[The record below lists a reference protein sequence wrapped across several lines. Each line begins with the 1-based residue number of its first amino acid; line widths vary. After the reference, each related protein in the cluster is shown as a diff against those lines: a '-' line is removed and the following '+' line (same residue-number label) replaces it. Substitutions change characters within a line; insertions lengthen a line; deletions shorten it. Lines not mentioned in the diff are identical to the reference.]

1 MDNLF
6 SLKYYTGSNKN
17 VVISVT
23 SKENFILF
31 SVLLHLD
38 LKAKFCE
45 VVVYFFSVY
54 FYLYFFHNGVSCT
67 IPLCWKYLLKIEG
80 KNIKSE
86 SHEVLK
92 YLCKG
97 WGSVDKFLKASSNK
111 GSAFECLP
119 LE

>member
-45 VVVYFFSVY
+45 VVVYFFFQSIFIY
-54 FYLYFFHNGVSCT
+54 TFF
-67 IPLCWKYLLKIEG
+67 IMM
-80 KNIKSE
+80 
-86 SHEVLK
+86 
-92 YLCKG
+92 
-97 WGSVDKFLKASSNK
+97 
-111 GSAFECLP
+111 
-119 LE
+119 

>member
-45 VVVYFFSVY
+45 VVVYFFFSVY

-92 YLCKG
+92 YF
-97 WGSVDKFLKASSNK
+97 V
-111 GSAFECLP
+111 
-119 LE
+119 

>member
-45 VVVYFFSVY
+45 VVVYFFFS
-54 FYLYFFHNGVSCT
+54 L
-67 IPLCWKYLLKIEG
+67 
-80 KNIKSE
+80 
-86 SHEVLK
+86 
-92 YLCKG
+92 
-97 WGSVDKFLKASSNK
+97 FLFILFS
-111 GSAFECLP
+111 
-119 LE
+119 

>member
-38 LKAKFCE
+38 LKAKFC
-45 VVVYFFSVY
+45 VRSLFIFFFS
-54 FYLYFFHNGVSCT
+54 L
-67 IPLCWKYLLKIEG
+67 
-80 KNIKSE
+80 
-86 SHEVLK
+86 
-92 YLCKG
+92 
-97 WGSVDKFLKASSNK
+97 FLFILFS
-111 GSAFECLP
+111 
-119 LE
+119 

>member
-1 MDNLF
+1 MKKVGIVSKFQLPSADVWITCSVSNT
-6 SLKYYTGSNKN
+6 TGSNKN

-23 SKENFILF
+23 SKENFTLF

-86 SHEVLK
+86 SQ
-92 YLCKG
+92 
-97 WGSVDKFLKASSNK
+97 
-111 GSAFECLP
+111 
-119 LE
+119 